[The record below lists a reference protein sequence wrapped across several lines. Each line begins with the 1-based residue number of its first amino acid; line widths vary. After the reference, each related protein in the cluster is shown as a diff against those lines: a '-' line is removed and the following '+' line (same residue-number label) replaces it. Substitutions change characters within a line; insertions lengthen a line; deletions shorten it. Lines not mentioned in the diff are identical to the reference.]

1 MLIRSSIA
9 ALAAALV
16 TAASASAAIPDP
28 LQSGPDG
35 YQKIEYDAGS
45 IMLSAPNINGS
56 TTAAF
61 QQELAGALFVPTGD
75 PGPWPAVVVIHG
87 NHSNCIT
94 QTGTEMTT
102 PTATCKANGGT
113 PILNYEGYD
122 YFAANLAS
130 HGYVVMSLD
139 ADDLTAGQTSQDN
152 GTFLRT
158 QLISASLDLL
168 YAWEDGTAVCNQGV
182 TATCN
187 VAQTVGTKLTGK
199 VEIQRG
205 VGIIGHSRG
214 GEAASSFP
222 LYNRLRPGGGRKY
235 RIDAALA
242 IAPVDYERAAVYGT
256 GSDGVSPWR
265 TAYATILPLCD
276 GDVSNVQGAR
286 IYMNSL
292 HAATNDPSPKIQ
304 WDLQGTDHDYSNT
317 IWSND
322 DGSQYL
328 STAARPDAACG
339 EDVPGNIRLSPT
351 DQRDAVEAL
360 VGAFIRR
367 YVGGETAFESLMTGA
382 SGLPSSACPTAR
394 GVSCSEELKTS
405 YFAPAAQ
412 RRDVL
417 LPDPNTAL
425 TTDALGGALTGTGFQ
440 NPYPAGTGATA
451 PTTPQ
456 GFDWCNPE
464 PIEFRVTSGLPTA
477 AKPCPLPPA
486 GTLGVLDPA
495 AFGGQANERELAPV
509 NRSYGPQLA
518 LAWSGPAELDTAI
531 PSSASDESTFA
542 NLAMDVAVNY
552 FDPRNPPS
560 GPGRATDP
568 RAAVQDFDVRL
579 TDAAG
584 HTATVAAANL
594 RYGTALETSLG
605 TARRH
610 ILLNELRIPLT
621 DFAGVDL
628 HHVRQVAL
636 VFGARTTSG
645 SIELANMR
653 FQEPLSPAASDP
665 VIGPGSP
672 APVPTAAASTASP
685 MARLIARANP
695 ITLAGATAVADP
707 RMCSDHTAPHA
718 TLSSLQ
724 VTRTGLVVGGRA
736 FDLGCKATATRR
748 ARAGRVAQ
756 VQVAVART
764 AAGRC
769 RYLGAAR
776 RLLPASSCGTVVA
789 LVARGRSRFSLK
801 VATRLPAGRYRV
813 RVQVIDA
820 AGNLTTGRART
831 VTVR

>member
-1 MLIRSSIA
+1 VSRVLLL
-9 ALAAALV
+9 ALAVLAFALPA
-16 TAASASAAIPDP
+16 AASAAVPDP
-28 LQSGPDG
+28 LLAGPDG

-45 IMLSAPNINGS
+45 IMLSAPNINGT

-94 QTGTEMTT
+94 QTGSETT
-102 PTATCKANGGT
+102 TTRAACTAAGGT

-139 ADDLTAGQTSQDN
+139 ADDLTASQTSQDN

-168 YAWEDGTAVCNQGV
+168 YAWEDGAAICNQGV
-182 TATCN
+182 TTTCN

-199 VEIQRG
+199 IEIERG

-214 GEAASSFP
+214 GEAVSSFP
-222 LYNRLRPGGGRKY
+222 LYNRLRPTGRKY
-235 RIDAALA
+235 RIDADLA
-242 IAPVDYERAAVYGT
+242 IAPVDYERASVYGT

-265 TAYATILPLCD
+265 TAWATILPLCD

-304 WDLQGTDHDYSNT
+304 WDLQGTDHNYSNT
-317 IWSND
+317 IWNAD

-339 EDVPGNIRLSPT
+339 EDIPGNIRLSPT
-351 DQRDAVEAL
+351 DQRNAVEAL

-367 YVGGETAFESLMTGA
+367 YVGGETAFEPLMTGA
-382 SGLPSSACPTAR
+382 TGLPASACPTAR
-394 GVSCSEELKTS
+394 GVACNEELKTS

-412 RRDVL
+412 RRDVIV
-417 LPDPNTAL
+417 PDPNTAL
-425 TTDALGGALTGTGFQ
+425 TTDALGAAITGTGFQ
-440 NPYPAGTGATA
+440 NPYPPGTGATV

-456 GFDWCNPE
+456 GFDWCDPE
-464 PIEFRVTSGLPTA
+464 PIEFRVATGFPTA

-486 GTLGVLDPA
+486 GTPGVLDPA
-495 AFGGQANERELAPV
+495 AFGGQANERESAPV

-518 LAWSGPAELDTAI
+518 LAWSGPAELDAAI
-531 PSSASDESTFA
+531 PSSASDESSFA

-552 FDPRNPPS
+552 FDPRNPSNAAHPS
-560 GPGRATDP
+560 DP

-584 HTATVAAANL
+584 HTATVHAGDP
-594 RYGTALETSLG
+594 RYGTALESSLG

-610 ILLNELRIPLT
+610 ILLNELKIPLT

-628 HHVRQVAL
+628 QHVRQVAL
-636 VFGARTTSG
+636 LFGGRTISG

-653 FQEPLSPAASDP
+653 FQEPLTPPTSDP
-665 VIGPGSP
+665 VIGPGP
-672 APVPTAAASTASP
+672 APVPTAAASTDNPLAK
-685 MARLIARANP
+685 LIAKADP
-695 ITLAGATAVADP
+695 ISLAALSTKSNLCADRTPPKATLASLHLTRAVLA
-707 RMCSDHTAPHA
+707 
-718 TLSSLQ
+718 
-724 VTRTGLVVGGRA
+724 VGGRA
-736 FDLGCKATATRR
+736 TDAGCKATKVRR
-748 ARAGRVAQ
+748 ARAGSVRRVQIAVAQ
-756 VQVAVART
+756 V
-764 AAGRC
+764 AGQKC
-769 RYLGAAR
+769 RYLGADG
-776 RLLPASSCGTVVA
+776 RLQAASPCGSVVA
-789 LVARGRSRFSLK
+789 LVAHGRRRFTLHL
-801 VATRLPAGRYRV
+801 AAHLPAGRYRV
-813 RVQVIDA
+813 RTQAIDA
-820 AGNLTTGRART
+820 AGNLATGRARM